1 MFSNIVVF
9 IVYGFGGGVVGAIVG
24 TGLGIFGVID
34 ADGNTSGPI
43 GFYAGAA
50 LGLVVAAAIVISST
64 SGTRRAGAAVA
75 RAQAEQAAQ
84 SRTARRIGAENGLV
98 YNAQRA
104 VEAFEQLPRH
114 LGSSQNHT
122 RKAQHYYADGAFSPF
137 WSAIESA
144 YVDLGSYAEAVRQI
158 TNSAQSHPTHVADLV
173 AAGGNPGTL
182 AIFPVNL
189 DTNHT
194 SQVLHDA
201 TADLAS
207 MVYQAQKVPVF
218 AQIWEQ
224 RRTTAAV
231 VAGFANLEQAV
242 NRMSTSMSTA
252 IGSLQSTLDSSG
264 REVST
269 QLGRIHADAI
279 TASEGHLRVMTQL
292 NSRAADIHG
301 EMYRQEW
308 GHYPLT

>member
-114 LGSSQNHT
+114 LGSAQNHT

-201 TADLAS
+201 TADLMGVQS
-207 MVYQAQKVPVF
+207 
-218 AQIWEQ
+218 
-224 RRTTAAV
+224 
-231 VAGFANLEQAV
+231 
-242 NRMSTSMSTA
+242 
-252 IGSLQSTLDSSG
+252 STLDRGG
-264 REVST
+264 RLVAEPSV
-269 QLGRIHADAI
+269 GEHRVN
-279 TASEGHLRVMTQL
+279 LRLRSLWLDRVPT
-292 NSRAADIHG
+292 G
-301 EMYRQEW
+301 
-308 GHYPLT
+308 G